1 METSTYSI
9 LSMKKVLNSFHFK
22 LWTDTKRLNCQVNLS
37 CSQHS
42 FTKNESGIFIRF
54 TKTLLSYLFICYFVY
69 FLLFFLSIW
78 FYWLENGCKF
88 SNCFSWKHVMSSS
101 HYWCERIYNNLN
113 LCLRPQCATMNL
125 NKKVQYQAKDYRSI
139 KGQVKGAPLFKCS
152 KLPWIKIRLIRSF
165 CYAMKKLHTNVM
177 NLKPIF
183 EKFT

>member
-42 FTKNESGIFIRF
+42 FTKNESGIFWIFIRF
-54 TKTLLSYLFICYFVY
+54 TNTLLSYLFICYFVY

-88 SNCFSWKHVMSSS
+88 CNCFSWKHVMNSS
-101 HYWCERIYNNLN
+101 HDWCERIYNNLN
-113 LCLRPQCATMNL
+113 FCLRPQCTTMDLSKKSSTKPTAT
-125 NKKVQYQAKDYRSI
+125 
-139 KGQVKGAPLFKCS
+139 KCS
-152 KLPWIKIRLIRSF
+152 KLLWIKIWLIRSF
-165 CYAMKKLHTNVM
+165 FTLWKNYKYHELKTNFWFLK
-177 NLKPIF
+177 NLPF
-183 EKFT
+183 LGGV

>member
-42 FTKNESGIFIRF
+42 FTKNESGIFWIFIRF
-54 TKTLLSYLFICYFVY
+54 TNTLLSYLFICYFVY

-88 SNCFSWKHVMSSS
+88 CNCFSWKHVMSSS
-101 HYWCERIYNNLN
+101 HDWCERIYNNLN
-113 LCLRPQCATMNL
+113 FCLRPQCTTMDLSKKSSTKPTAT
-125 NKKVQYQAKDYRSI
+125 
-139 KGQVKGAPLFKCS
+139 KCS
-152 KLPWIKIRLIRSF
+152 KLLWIKIRLIRSF
-165 CYAMKKLHTNVM
+165 FTLWKNYKYHELKTNFWFLK
-177 NLKPIF
+177 NLLF
-183 EKFT
+183 